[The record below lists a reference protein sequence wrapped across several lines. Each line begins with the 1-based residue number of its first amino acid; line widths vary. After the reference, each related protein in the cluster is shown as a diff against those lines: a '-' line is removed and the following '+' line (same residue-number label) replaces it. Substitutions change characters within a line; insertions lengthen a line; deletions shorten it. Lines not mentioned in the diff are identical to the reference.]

1 MPDALC
7 QAMRSKTA
15 TPDNVAWQTSHAA
28 VSSNAEVNCDPA
40 LAQGTAATTTPC
52 SAHTTREHSSP
63 RSPDSSSTDSITVCS
78 APSTRRHTLVV
89 RTPSPS

>member
-52 SAHTTREHSSP
+52 SAHTTREH
-63 RSPDSSSTDSITVCS
+63 
-78 APSTRRHTLVV
+78 LL
-89 RTPSPS
+89 TPLPGLQLHRLNHRVLGP